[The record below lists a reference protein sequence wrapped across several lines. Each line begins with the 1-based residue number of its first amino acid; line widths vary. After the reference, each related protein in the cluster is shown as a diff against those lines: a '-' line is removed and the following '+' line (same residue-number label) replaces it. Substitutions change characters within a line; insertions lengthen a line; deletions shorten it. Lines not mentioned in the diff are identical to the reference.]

1 MGGGGGMGRP
11 PRVAPAGRQERQTS
25 GLESVENSLSALL
38 VFQLE
43 PHINLKLLTVHM
55 ACAS

>member
-1 MGGGGGMGRP
+1 MGRP

-43 PHINLKLLTVHM
+43 PHVNLKLLTVHV